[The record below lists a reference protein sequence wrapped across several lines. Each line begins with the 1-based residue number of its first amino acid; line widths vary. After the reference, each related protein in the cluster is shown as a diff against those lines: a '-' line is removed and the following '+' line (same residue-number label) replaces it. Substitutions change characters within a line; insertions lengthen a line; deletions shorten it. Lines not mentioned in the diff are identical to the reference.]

1 MSKEKRTG
9 MKRGI
14 IILIV
19 LSSIAVVLAVVYF
32 FLEQYT
38 INTVYVEGNLHY
50 TTEEIRAIVMEGP
63 LGSNSLYLSLKYKN
77 KGVDD
82 IPFIDAM
89 DVKILAPDTIRITVY
104 EKALAGYVLYLGRYM
119 YFDKDGNVVESSD
132 VKTVGIP
139 QITGLTFDHIV
150 VGKEL
155 PVEDRAIFN
164 KILDVTQVLEK
175 YELIADRLYFNS
187 SKELT
192 IYFGQVRVEVGE
204 EDLSNEKAALLK
216 NLLPKLEDKSGV
228 LKLTGEENIIFEQD
242 EKKQ

>member
-1 MSKEKRTG
+1 MFKNKSTG

-14 IILIV
+14 KV
-19 LSSIAVVLAVVYF
+19 LLVLASIAVVLAVLYF
-32 FLEQYT
+32 VLSRYT
-38 INTVYVEGNLHY
+38 VNTVYVEGNLHY
-50 TTEEIRAIVMEGP
+50 TTDEIKAIVMEGP
-63 LGSNSLYLSLKYKN
+63 FGSNSLYLSMKYKN

-119 YFDKDGNVVESSD
+119 YFDKDGTIVESSD

-139 QITGLTFDHIV
+139 QITGLTFEHIV

-155 PVEDRAIFN
+155 PVGDNFIFN

-175 YELIADRLYFNS
+175 YQLVADRLYFNS
-187 SKELT
+187 AKKLT

-204 EDLSNEKAALLK
+204 EGLSNEKAVLLQ
-216 NLLPKLEDKSGV
+216 NLLPKLEGKSGV
-228 LKLTGEENIIFEQD
+228 LKLSNEENIIFEHD
-242 EKKQ
+242 EKNP

>member
-1 MSKEKRTG
+1 MFKIKSTG
-9 MKRGI
+9 KKKGI
-14 IILIV
+14 RIL
-19 LSSIAVVLAVVYF
+19 LFLASIAIVLAVLYF
-32 FLEQYT
+32 FLDHYT

-50 TTEEIRAIVMEGP
+50 TTDEIKAIVMEGP

-82 IPFIDAM
+82 IPFVDAM
-89 DVKILAPDTIRITVY
+89 DVKVLAPDTIRITVY

-119 YFDKDGNVVESSD
+119 YFDKDGTIVESSN

-139 QITGLTFDHIV
+139 QITGLEFEHIV

-155 PVEDRAIFN
+155 PVEDTTIFN

-175 YELIADRLYFNS
+175 YELVADKLYFDSEKN
-187 SKELT
+187 LT
-192 IYFGQVRVEVGE
+192 IYFGQVRVELDE
-204 EDLSNEKAALLK
+204 EGLYNEKAALLK
-216 NLLPKLEDKSGV
+216 NLLPKVEGKSGV
-228 LKLTGEENIIFEQD
+228 FKLSDSENIIFEQD